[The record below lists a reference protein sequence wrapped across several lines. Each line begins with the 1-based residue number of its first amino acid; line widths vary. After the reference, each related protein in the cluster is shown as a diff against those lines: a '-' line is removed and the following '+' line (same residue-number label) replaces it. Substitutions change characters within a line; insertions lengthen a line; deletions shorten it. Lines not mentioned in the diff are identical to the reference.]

1 MALKVCFINDLGGHT
16 TEAMQVIDA
25 FQNCSIFFILPHKD
39 IDRDMI
45 LNFENVYALQERK
58 LIIKVPTV
66 SFLKIFLILLK
77 ERPQVIVSTGSIIAI
92 PAFFFGKI
100 LGAKLIF
107 IESVAQ
113 VTTPSGTGKILYWFS
128 DLFFV
133 QWDALLKLYGK
144 KARYVGGLI

>member
-1 MALKVCFINDLGGHT
+1 MTLKVCFINDLGAHT

-25 FQNCSIFFILPHKD
+25 FENYSIFFILPHKEV
-39 IDRDMI
+39 DRDMI
-45 LNFENVYALQERK
+45 LSFENVYALRERK
-58 LIIKVPTV
+58 FMIKMPTV
-66 SFLKIFLILLK
+66 SFLRIFLILLK
-77 ERPQVIVSTGSIIAI
+77 ERPQVILSTGSIIAI

-107 IESVAQ
+107 IECAAQ
-113 VTTPSGTGKILYWFS
+113 VTAPSGTGKILYWLS

-133 QWDALLKLYGK
+133 QWNTLLKHYGK